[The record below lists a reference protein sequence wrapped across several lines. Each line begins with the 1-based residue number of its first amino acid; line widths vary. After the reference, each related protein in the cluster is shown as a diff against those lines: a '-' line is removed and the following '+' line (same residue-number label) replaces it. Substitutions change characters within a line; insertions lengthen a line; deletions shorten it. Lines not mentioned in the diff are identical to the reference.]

1 MDHSQQWRQTV
12 VVDEWPLVRLG
23 LQTILE
29 SLGARV
35 SGADVARDG
44 LRAVSDAEADL
55 LIVGTITDLTPSEVI
70 HRAKQLRK
78 SLIVVALVAQASRA
92 EVGRLLGAGAD
103 ALLERSVGAEELED
117 ALRRLTAGERVLA
130 PSLVPALLGAVD
142 GGGGAQVSGGGGL
155 LTAKEREVLARL
167 AEGRSNAAIAAALHV
182 TPATVKTHLA
192 HIYEKLGAGDRN
204 EAVVRAV
211 ALGLLS

>member
-1 MDHSQQWRQTV
+1 VDRSRQWRQSV

-23 LQTILE
+23 LQAILE
-29 SLGARV
+29 SLGTLVA
-35 SGADVARDG
+35 GAAMARDG
-44 LRAVSDAEADL
+44 LRAVAEADPEL
-55 LIVGTITDLTPSEVI
+55 LIVGTVTDLTPSEVI
-70 HRAKQLRK
+70 YRAKQRRQPPM
-78 SLIVVALVAQASRA
+78 VVALVAQTSRA

-117 ALRRLTAGERVLA
+117 ALQRLAAGERVLA
-130 PSLVPALLGAVD
+130 PSLVPALVGAVD
-142 GGGGAQVSGGGGL
+142 GEGGAQVGGSL

-167 AEGRSNAAIAAALHV
+167 AEGRSNRAIAAALHV

>member
-1 MDHSQQWRQTV
+1 VDHSQQWRQTV

-35 SGADVARDG
+35 SGAAVARDG

-78 SLIVVALVAQASRA
+78 PLIVVALVAQASRA

-117 ALRRLTAGERVLA
+117 ALRLLAAGERVLA

-142 GGGGAQVSGGGGL
+142 GNGGAQVSGGGL

-192 HIYEKLGAGDRN
+192 HIYEKLGASDRN

>member
-1 MDHSQQWRQTV
+1 MNPSQQWRRAV

-23 LQTILE
+23 LE
-29 SLGARV
+29 VVMGALGAT
-35 SGADVARDG
+35 STPAALARDG
-44 LRAVSDAEADL
+44 LRAVADAEADL
-55 LIVGTITDLTPSEVI
+55 LIVGTVTDLTPSELI
-70 HRAKQLRK
+70 RRAKQRWLP
-78 SLIVVALVAQASRA
+78 LTVVALVGQVSQA

-103 ALLERSVGAEELED
+103 AMLRRSVGAEELED
-117 ALRRLTAGERVLA
+117 ALRRLAAGERVLA
-130 PSLVPALLGAVD
+130 PSLVPALVGAVD
-142 GGGGAQVSGGGGL
+142 GEGGAQVGGGL

-204 EAVVRAV
+204 EALVRAV
-211 ALGLLS
+211 ALGLLN

>member
-35 SGADVARDG
+35 SGAAVARDG

-78 SLIVVALVAQASRA
+78 PLIVVALVAQASRA

-117 ALRRLTAGERVLA
+117 ALRLLAAGERVLA

-142 GGGGAQVSGGGGL
+142 GNGGAQVSGGGL

-192 HIYEKLGAGDRN
+192 HIYEKLGASDRN